1 MAIWFVAV
9 MAIFAAAD
17 AVYVAVL
24 VMRGTTGA
32 IVPYGAAIAVAAIAG
47 WLAYQR
53 NIKPSG
59 TPPQD

>member
-24 VMRGTTGA
+24 ILRGTTGA
-32 IVPYGAAIAVAAIAG
+32 IVPYGAAIVVAAIAG
-47 WLAYQR
+47 WLAYWK
-53 NIKPSG
+53 NIRPGS
-59 TPPQD
+59 TPPPE